1 MKPNR
6 FERSYRDTIPLEG
19 VTTKSLSNSI
29 PMSRSAGK
37 ISMSCDHCGMTYET
51 YACWAKRVARHYC
64 SKACANAGKETPI
77 EKTCAVCGETFITTP
92 AAAWKFSTC
101 SKKCMTVK
109 RRQFLL
115 AEAKNM
121 GSSSVYNY
129 GKHERGGQISKK
141 LNDDVIREIIND
153 PRPQAEIGKDY
164 GICQSHVSQI
174 KRRVI
179 WGHVTD
185 KPPNVLAQ
193 GRETLC
199 GEASLW
205 SGGLGAAT

>member
-6 FERSYRDTIPLEG
+6 FERSYRDTIPVNG
-19 VTTKSLSNSI
+19 VTTKSLSNPT

-37 ISMSCDHCGMTYET
+37 IGMSCDHCGMTYET

-101 SKKCMTVK
+101 SKKCMSERK
-109 RRQFLL
+109 RQFLL

-121 GSSSVYNY
+121 DTSSVYNY

-141 LNDDVIREIIND
+141 LNDDLVREILND
-153 PRPQAEIGKDY
+153 PRPQSEIGKDY

-174 KRRVI
+174 MRRVI

-185 KPPNVLAQ
+185 KPSNAALTGAE
-193 GRETLC
+193 GRSPK
-199 GEASLW
+199 AS
-205 SGGLGAAT
+205 G